1 MKICVVLD
9 MLWEEVAG
17 QNEIKEK
24 LRESVSEGRI
34 SHAQLFVGKE
44 GSGALGL
51 AIAYAA
57 EILAQDH
64 GEAALAKVKSLQH
77 PDLHFSYPVATTDAI
92 KEKPTSIQFLRE
104 WREFV
109 LQNPY
114 GNIFDWLQHLGIEKK
129 QGNINVHEAQEIV
142 KSLSLNSYEGGYKIM
157 VIWLP
162 ELMNNAAANKLLKII
177 EEPPRKTVFLLV
189 SEREDL
195 LLPTITS
202 RCQLVKINRL
212 SDSEITEYLIQKKG
226 VSEKEAKIMAVS
238 ANGNLREALSNLAA
252 GNSEFETYFVQ
263 WVRNAF
269 MAAKNPNVL
278 KNLVEW
284 ANELSGWSREQQKQ
298 FLSYCS
304 EVFRQAVLQNYQAES
319 LVFMRLDKDGFNWG
333 KFSPYIHGANI
344 QDILNEINESSY
356 HIERNANAKIVMLD
370 LSIKLTR
377 HLHKKV

>member
-1 MKICVVLD
+1 MHWDKI
-9 MLWEEVAG
+9 AG
-17 QNEIKEK
+17 QTEIKQK
-24 LRESVSEGRI
+24 LKESVAEGRI

-44 GSGALGL
+44 GSGALAM
-51 AIAYAA
+51 AIAYAGEVLSQEKG
-57 EILAQDH
+57 EI
-64 GEAALAKVKSLQH
+64 ALAKVNSLQH
-77 PDLHFSYPVATTDAI
+77 PDLHFAYPVASTDSV
-92 KEKPTSIQFLRE
+92 KDKPTSLQFLRE
-104 WREFV
+104 WREFF
-109 LQNPY
+109 LENPY
-114 GNIFDWLQHLGIEKK
+114 GNIFDWLQFLGIEKK
-129 QGNINVHEAQEIV
+129 QGNISVHEAQEIV
-142 KSLSLNSYEGGYKIM
+142 KTLSLNSYEGGYKIM
-157 VIWLP
+157 IIWLP

-177 EEPPRKTVFLLV
+177 EEPPQKTLFLLV

-202 RCQLVKINRL
+202 RCQMVKLNRL
-212 SDSEITEYLIQKKG
+212 SDAEIADYLKQTKDLSEIDALRL
-226 VSEKEAKIMAVS
+226 AVS
-238 ANGNLREALSNLAA
+238 ANGNLREALSNLDV
-252 GNSEFETYFVQ
+252 GNGEFEAYFIQ

-304 EVFRQAVLQNYQAES
+304 EVFRQALLQNYQAAD

-344 QDILNEINESSY
+344 EDILNEINESSY
-356 HIERNANAKIVMLD
+356 HIERNANSKIVLLD

-377 HLHKKV
+377 HLHKKG

>member
-1 MKICVVLD
+1 
-9 MLWEEVAG
+9 MLWEDIAG
-17 QNEIKEK
+17 QEIIKQK
-24 LRESVSEGRI
+24 LKESVAEGRI

-44 GSGALGL
+44 GSGALNL
-51 AIAYAA
+51 AIAYAG
-57 EILAQDH
+57 EILSREKGDAVW
-64 GEAALAKVKSLQH
+64 AKVKSLQH
-77 PDLHFSYPVATTDAI
+77 PDLHFSYPVASTDSV
-92 KEKPTSIQFLRE
+92 KDKPTSAHFLRE
-104 WREFV
+104 WREFM
-109 LQNPY
+109 LGNPY
-114 GNIFDWLQHLGIEKK
+114 GNIFDWLQFLGIEKK
-129 QGNINVHEAQEIV
+129 QGNISVHEAQEIV

-157 VIWLP
+157 LIWLP

-177 EEPPRKTVFLLV
+177 EEPPQKTVFLLV
-189 SEREDL
+189 AEREDL

-212 SDSEITEYLIQKKG
+212 TDAEIAGYLIQNKELN
-226 VSEKEAKIMAVS
+226 EKEAWRIAVA
-238 ANGNLREALSNLAA
+238 ANGNLREALNNLES
-252 GNSEFETYFVQ
+252 GNAEFEAYFVQ

-298 FLSYCS
+298 FLGYCS
-304 EVFRQAVLQNYQAES
+304 EVFRQALLQNYQAAD

-344 QDILNEINESSY
+344 EDILNEINESSY
-356 HIERNANAKIVMLD
+356 HIERNANSKIVLLD

-377 HLHKKV
+377 YLHKKS

>member
-1 MKICVVLD
+1 MPYFWVMNWDKI
-9 MLWEEVAG
+9 AG
-17 QNEIKEK
+17 QHEIKQK
-24 LRESVSEGRI
+24 LKESVAEGRI

-44 GSGALGL
+44 GSGALSM
-51 AIAYAA
+51 AIAYAG
-57 EILAQDH
+57 EILSKEK
-64 GEAALAKVKSLQH
+64 GEIALAKVNSLQH
-77 PDLHFSYPVATTDAI
+77 PDLHFSYPVAATDSV
-92 KEKPTSIQFLRE
+92 KDKPTSVQFLRE
-104 WREFV
+104 WREFRMES
-109 LQNPY
+109 PY

-129 QGNINVHEAQEIV
+129 QGNINVYEAQEIV
-142 KSLSLNSYEGGYKIM
+142 KTLSLNSYEGGYKIM
-157 VIWLP
+157 IIWLP

-177 EEPPRKTVFLLV
+177 EEPPQKTLFLLV

-202 RCQLVKINRL
+202 RCQLVKLNRL
-212 SDSEITEYLIQKKG
+212 ADDEIADYLIQNKG
-226 VSEKEAKIMAVS
+226 LSEIDAKRIAVS
-238 ANGNLREALSNLAA
+238 ANGNMHEALSNLEA
-252 GNSEFETYFVQ
+252 GNAEFEAYFVQ

-304 EVFRQAVLQNYQAES
+304 EVFRQALLQNYQAAD

-344 QDILNEINESSY
+344 EDILNEINESSY
-356 HIERNANAKIVMLD
+356 HIERNANSKIVLLD

-377 HLHKKV
+377 YLHKKV